1 MLRSY
6 RLSVMA
12 HASSV
17 DWADTGVRY
26 APSAVATHRDTDSH
40 IGRSSFYYLW
50 SIPRQILRHPNNRR
64 RALRGLAKSI
74 WWQGYKRLA
83 KRPITVPLFETMK
96 LRCYPDSV
104 SASNVMY
111 FGDYYEF
118 DEMLF
123 VRRYRRPG
131 DGFIDGG
138 ANIGTYSLLAA
149 KIAGPSGRV
158 EAFEPDRVAA
168 LRLRENIAL
177 NALSNVKVHEAALSD
192 TPGRFR
198 FAQGWDVSNRLVYLA
213 ETGMQ
218 TAEVDTVRLDDQL
231 EPNIAYEMAKLDLE
245 GSELA
250 ALHGARKHLLA
261 ANPPVW
267 QLEAMESQLLK
278 QGTSRKEVTSFLR
291 DCGYRFASYDAKSGR
306 LRFLE
311 DLPPTLEN
319 FFAIHSSA
327 REIVL
332 ERLKSDLR

>member
-1 MLRSY
+1 MCARGPAP
-6 RLSVMA
+6 RLQRNLEDA
-12 HASSV
+12 R
-17 DWADTGVRY
+17 VRY
-26 APSAVATHRDTDSH
+26 APSTVAAHKNTER
-40 IGRSSFYYLW
+40 IIRRSSFYYLW
-50 SIPRQILRHPNNRR
+50 SIPRQILRHPNNRTR
-64 RALRGLAKSI
+64 AIRALARSI

-83 KRPITVPLFETMK
+83 KRPITVRLFETMT

-123 VRRYRRPG
+123 VRRYLRPG

-149 KIAGPSGRV
+149 KVVGPSGRV
-158 EAFEPDRVAA
+158 EAFEPDPIAA
-168 LRLRENIAL
+168 LRLRENLAL
-177 NALSNVKVHEAALSD
+177 NELSNVRVHEAALSD

-198 FAQGWDVSNRLVYLA
+198 FAQGWDVSNRLVSVA
-213 ETGMQ
+213 ETGVQ
-218 TAEVDTVRLDDQL
+218 TAEVETVRLDAYL
-231 EPNIAYEMAKLDLE
+231 EPKIAYKMAKFDLE

-250 ALHGARKHLLA
+250 ALRGAQKHLVA
-261 ANPPVW
+261 ANPAVW

-291 DCGYRFASYDAKSGR
+291 ECGYRFALYHARSGR

-311 DLPPTLEN
+311 DLSPTLEN

-327 REIVL
+327 QEMVR
-332 ERLKSDLR
+332 ERLKSALH

>member
-1 MLRSY
+1 MGGFPPLR
-6 RLSVMA
+6 RIG
-12 HASSV
+12 
-17 DWADTGVRY
+17 GVGVGY
-26 APSAVATHRDTDSH
+26 APSAVATHKSTTR
-40 IGRSSFYYLW
+40 IGRSSLYYLW
-50 SIPRQILRHPNNRR
+50 SIPRQILRHPYNRSR
-64 RALRGLAKSI
+64 PIRALAKSI

-123 VRRYRRPG
+123 VRRYLRPG

-149 KIAGPSGRV
+149 KIVGPSGRV
-158 EAFEPDRVAA
+158 EAFEPDRVAV

-177 NALSNVKVHEAALSD
+177 NALSNVHVHEAALSE
-192 TPGRFR
+192 TQGRFL
-198 FAQGWDVSNRLVYLA
+198 FAQGWDVSNRLVSLA
-213 ETGMQ
+213 ETGLH
-218 TAEVDTVRLDDQL
+218 TVEVDTVRLDDHL
-231 EPNIAYEMAKLDLE
+231 EPDMAYEMAKLDLE

-250 ALHGARKHLLA
+250 ALRGARNHLLA
-261 ANPPVW
+261 ANPPIW

-278 QGTSRKEVTSFLR
+278 RGTSRDEVAIFLR
-291 DCGYRFASYDAKSGR
+291 DCGYAFASYDGKSGR
-306 LRFLE
+306 LTFLRN
-311 DLPPTLEN
+311 LPPTLEN

-327 REIVL
+327 REMVL